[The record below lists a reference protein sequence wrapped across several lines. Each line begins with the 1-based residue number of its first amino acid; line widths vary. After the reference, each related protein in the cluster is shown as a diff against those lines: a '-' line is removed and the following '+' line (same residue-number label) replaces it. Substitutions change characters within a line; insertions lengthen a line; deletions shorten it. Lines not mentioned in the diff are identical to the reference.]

1 MIRFEIKNIFRL
13 AAGLPADPQRMRLFK
28 SKEKNTFHYVT
39 TVTFRR
45 LPIFR
50 RDEPCQIF
58 VDVLDEIKK
67 ANPFKL
73 VGYVI
78 MPDHVHLILNP
89 LECEISVVVR
99 KIKGKSARLIL
110 DWLKVNN
117 YAESLS
123 KLVIRSSKQTHAVWQ
138 KEFSAIDLWSPK
150 FINQKLNYVHLNPV
164 RAGLCDHPAKW
175 KWSSCRAYLPHAPG
189 EVPIEIDW
197 RGYYEEG
204 GQARR

>member
-1 MIRFEIKNIFRL
+1 
-13 AAGLPADPQRMRLFK
+13 MRLFK

-99 KIKGKSARLIL
+99 KIKGRSARLIL

-150 FINQKLNYVHLNPV
+150 FINQKLNYVHL
-164 RAGLCDHPAKW
+164 R
-175 KWSSCRAYLPHAPG
+175 S
-189 EVPIEIDW
+189 
-197 RGYYEEG
+197 EE
-204 GQARR
+204 R